1 MRERL
6 LAANADLLRRLQTI
20 QHLIDRA
27 MLPGAMAGYCQQVKE
42 FCAEQEKRARLH
54 LAELQGGN
62 PALLGVLFNA
72 TSELTK
78 QVRYADRTLT
88 GPLIRFRKEDILA
101 LRILQWL
108 HQSTKETAH
117 LTFALAEDD
126 YKVWASPLMPCIYYI
141 PLTCRQ
147 SLLSLP
153 LVFHEFGHVL
163 YECHKPEMDELVKE
177 FREAASLFLTPQ
189 AVGDASLATQGQEFR
204 QQVVTCWYPWAQEFF
219 CDAVGLKMGG
229 VAFLRSMSRHFHT
242 ISREEYALDR
252 DSFLRRKHPLTW
264 LRIRLL
270 SERAVTMGHGE
281 VATRLA
287 EEWQSTADEL
297 GIEEEFH
304 GTWDEALRADFDKMI
319 DDMLVQAEPPTGTDE
334 DRTARPRAVPGTV
347 LGLFHA
353 AWATYDA
360 DPESYEDW
368 ERRAVRR
375 FVSQR

>member
-27 MLPGAMAGYCQQVKE
+27 MMPGAMAGYCQQVRE
-42 FCAEQEKRARLH
+42 FCAEQEKRVRLH
-54 LAELQGGN
+54 LAELRGGN
-62 PALLGVLFNA
+62 PALLGDLFNA
-72 TSELTK
+72 TSVLTQK
-78 QVRYADRTLT
+78 VRYADRTLT
-88 GPLIRFRKEDILA
+88 GPLIRFRREDVLA
-101 LRILQWL
+101 LRVLQWL
-108 HQSTKETAH
+108 HQSTKEAAH
-117 LTFALAEDD
+117 LTFALAADD

-177 FREAASLFLTPQ
+177 FREAVSLFLTPQ
-189 AVGDASLATQGQEFR
+189 AVGDASLAAQGQEFR
-204 QQVVTCWYPWAQEFF
+204 QQVVTCWYTWAQEFF
-219 CDAVGLKMGG
+219 CDAVGLKIGG
-229 VAFLRSMSRHFHT
+229 SAYLRSMSRHFHT
-242 ISREEYALDR
+242 ISREEYALNR

-270 SERAVTMGHGE
+270 SERAATMGHDE
-281 VATRLA
+281 VARRLV

-297 GIEEEFH
+297 KIEEEFH

-319 DDMLVQAEPPTGTDE
+319 DDMLVQAEPSTGTDE
-334 DRTARPRAVPGTV
+334 DRAAKPRSVPGTV

-353 AWATYDA
+353 AWATHDA
-360 DPESYEDW
+360 DPESYETW

-375 FVSQR
+375 FVSQQ